1 MTNATAESEQA
12 VSNDSQ
18 TGAVPSDEQ
27 AAALHP
33 PTDGGEGTA
42 PVEGQDE
49 GSGSEEGEAGAEAK
63 PEAKPKAQE
72 PATRESVGA
81 KLDRIGKGED
91 DLELNATEVKIA
103 LQLRNEAEQAERD
116 REQAYADQRARREE
130 QTKILTQ
137 GYETGKTQLKDAFLT
152 IYRDLMADDKLDL
165 SPVQLKAL
173 MAHIDPLMD
182 KLQGD
187 ASQFGAGPLM
197 QERRSRLVATL
208 RLQGQAPTVADRRT
222 IDELDAR
229 GLDQGIY
236 DSGYSLGFE
245 AGRQA
250 GIDPNTHVVITKAE
264 HQAFTKA
271 EANEEKAE
279 GSSGDKAA
287 PHGGASRQA
296 VRALT
301 PTTYAERL
309 KRGDVP
315 SKQEIDAMTAQYLS
329 SGA

>member
-1 MTNATAESEQA
+1 
-12 VSNDSQ
+12 
-18 TGAVPSDEQ
+18 
-27 AAALHP
+27 
-33 PTDGGEGTA
+33 
-42 PVEGQDE
+42 
-49 GSGSEEGEAGAEAK
+49 
-63 PEAKPKAQE
+63 
-72 PATRESVGA
+72 
-81 KLDRIGKGED
+81 
-91 DLELNATEVKIA
+91 
-103 LQLRNEAEQAERD
+103 
-116 REQAYADQRARREE
+116 
-130 QTKILTQ
+130 
-137 GYETGKTQLKDAFLT
+137 
-152 IYRDLMADDKLDL
+152 
-165 SPVQLKAL
+165 
-173 MAHIDPLMD
+173 
-182 KLQGD
+182 
-187 ASQFGAGPLM
+187 M